1 MTRLAN
7 ISQTLVQPP
16 WCWNNGLI
24 VRETVVVVMEA
35 MCGNKGM
42 GFHSLKSDQATAA
55 IVQPDKYTNILQN
68 PKLIPSYS
76 TILQRDQ
83 LASLQTGDKLIPF
96 LLVES

>member
-1 MTRLAN
+1 MWK
-7 ISQTLVQPP
+7 Q
-16 WCWNNGLI
+16 GH
-24 VRETVVVVMEA
+24 
-35 MCGNKGM
+35 
-42 GFHSLKSDQATAA
+42 GFSLTAA

-96 LLVES
+96 LLVESQKALLTEGFQNICPTVTAAHLVELLNALLKAELMS